1 MQFLIFRS
9 LTQSELGFFHEY
21 RRQGK
26 ETSKQRAI
34 NFDGKVVSRVFP
46 AATKTDQI
54 PLELSYETDSGNGTY
69 SHSLKRQGKNWRLEG
84 HCPNDKRFSF
94 VSAGCLFVLQIEA
107 GISPAKGSW
116 TVLHAQDP
124 LAQEILADGA
134 TRGLAAAGMIA
145 LHGRQSA
152 HLLGRVAKALPSPLA
167 SNLGREIG
175 MSDRDDDAAFDGG
188 ISLPP
193 RAMRLA
199 DMLADT
205 GHTFAGAVSDL
216 VDNSISANATEINI
230 YFGRPDQGNGRWMTI
245 ADNGDGMSWEELKEA
260 MRIGSETDYEEGS
273 LGKYG
278 FGLKGASWSQA
289 NLLTVVTKQAGEKPH
304 NLTWDKSKID
314 ENWIACNRPL
324 DGWVR
329 DATDPGEHGT
339 VVMWRDMTVPET
351 APSVPGTSPYV
362 AEIRDLKRHLALV
375 FHRFLEGKVPGKKK
389 LEIRVNGEPVAP
401 NNPVGHPLVRDYDNK
416 TVKVPVSGGT
426 APVVIAPYLLPSE
439 DELKQYHAPTG
450 DADKAIDAI
459 GLHGKRTETQ
469 GLFIYRNGR
478 LIRWGGWHQI
488 WATTDEKTK
497 LARVTVDFG
506 PQLDKAFQINI
517 SKQIVHLPPMLQDA
531 IKPLAKFA
539 RTDSQAKFR
548 RGSQPPVPPSPLGP
562 TPPSGG
568 SKINVPPT
576 SPPGPVPAPVPPP
589 PAPPALIVR
598 PVETS
603 KFVWKL
609 SRSLNGAE
617 ELQVSRVNADLAELA
632 RLLASNPQAAT
643 HLAAFLTQ
651 LDEIGA
657 QDELIG
663 KA

>member
-1 MQFLIFRS
+1 MEFLILRA

-34 NFDGKVVSRVFP
+34 NFDGKVVARVFP
-46 AATKTDQI
+46 AATKSDRI
-54 PLELSYETDSGNGTY
+54 PLELTYETDSGAAMY

-84 HCPNDKRFSF
+84 HCPNDKKFSF
-94 VSAGCLFVLQIEA
+94 VSAGSLFVLRIQA
-107 GISPAKGSW
+107 GISPAKGTW
-116 TVLHAQDP
+116 TVLDAESP
-124 LAQEILADGA
+124 LTQEILADGG

-152 HLLGRVAKALPSPLA
+152 HLLSKISEALPAPSTDD
-167 SNLGREIG
+167 SGQEVQ
-175 MSDRDDDAAFDGG
+175 MSDQDDAGSEGG
-188 ISLPP
+188 VSLPP
-193 RAMRLA
+193 RALRLTE
-199 DMLADT
+199 MLADT

-216 VDNSISANATEINI
+216 VDNSISANAIEINI
-230 YFGRPDQGNGRWMTI
+230 HFGRPDQGNGRWMTI

-289 NLLTVVTKQAGEKPH
+289 NLLTVVTKQAGEKASH
-304 NLTWDKSKID
+304 LTWDKSKID
-314 ENWIACNRPL
+314 ESWTACNRPL
-324 DGWVR
+324 DDWVR

-339 VVMWRDMTVPET
+339 VVMWRDMTVPEST
-351 APSVPGTSPYV
+351 PSVPGASPYV
-362 AEIRDLKRHLALV
+362 AEVRDLKRHLALV

-389 LEIRVNGEPVAP
+389 VEILVNDEPVPP
-401 NNPVGHPLVRDYDNK
+401 NNPVGHPLVREYDTK

-506 PQLDKAFQINI
+506 PELDKAFQINI

-548 RGSQPPVPPSPLGP
+548 RGSQPPVPAPSPPSP

-568 SKINVPPT
+568 PKISVPPT
-576 SPPGPVPAPVPPP
+576 SPPGSGPAPAPRTPS
-589 PAPPALIVR
+589 PPALVVR

-617 ELQVSRVNADLAELA
+617 ELQVSRVNSDLAELA
-632 RLLASNPQAAT
+632 RLLAPNTQAAT